1 MSPHTSSSLVAH
13 HNRDTIAIHSGL
25 VFQKKWVWN
34 SRVLLPFTSATATSW
49 KMDQWIRIWIR
60 ILVLD
65 SASMKNILS
74 EARNGKNKTRRWPA
88 VSGTPAVHAT
98 APYRSRPHERH
109 PLSSTAHLQMHWQ
122 INRISDALSHAMTSM
137 SRQWVG
143 NESMPLFVSSSD
155 HYSMGFRWFWLRKL
169 DQDQAIWNNM
179 KQG

>member
-1 MSPHTSSSLVAH
+1 MAH

-74 EARNGKNKTRRWPA
+74 EARNGKKWQEQDSQMTSCERYT
-88 VSGTPAVHAT
+88 SGTCYGSISKPPTWT
-98 APYRSRPHERH
+98 APVEQHCSP
-109 PLSSTAHLQMHWQ
+109 T
-122 INRISDALSHAMTSM
+122 DALTDQSHIWCTESCNDINESAM
-137 SRQWVG
+137 SRQWV
-143 NESMPLFVSSSD
+143 NAAVRIIVRSLFHGIPVILTPEIGSRSS
-155 HYSMGFRWFWLRKL
+155 
-169 DQDQAIWNNM
+169 NM
-179 KQG
+179 K